1 MDGPPV
7 SDRLHGLQS
16 SQARKTADIRGIGHA
31 DPSRG
36 QAVSLLERLHSDHK
50 ARLARI
56 KAAAH
61 RREIAEEK
69 PMLVYQ
75 EPPAIVAL
83 DPTEPTPVPEHSEPV
98 PWRKELISTIMRIK
112 LAVLD
117 DYPGVTLTDIDSRRR
132 ESTVV
137 RARHIAMYLIKN
149 KTLKSLPEIGRR
161 FGGRDHTTVL
171 HGIKKVER
179 MIKSDDAFAAH
190 VDSIRQ
196 RIEGHEHA

>member
-1 MDGPPV
+1 
-7 SDRLHGLQS
+7 
-16 SQARKTADIRGIGHA
+16 
-31 DPSRG
+31 
-36 QAVSLLERLHSDHK
+36 VSLLERLHSDHK

-98 PWRKELISTIMRIK
+98 PWRKEWISTTTRIK
-112 LAVLD
+112 LAVLE

-137 RARHIAMYLIKN
+137 RARHIAMYLVKT

-179 MIKSDDAFAAH
+179 MIKSDEAFAAH
-190 VDSIRQ
+190 VAGIRQ
-196 RIEGHEHA
+196 RIEEHEHA